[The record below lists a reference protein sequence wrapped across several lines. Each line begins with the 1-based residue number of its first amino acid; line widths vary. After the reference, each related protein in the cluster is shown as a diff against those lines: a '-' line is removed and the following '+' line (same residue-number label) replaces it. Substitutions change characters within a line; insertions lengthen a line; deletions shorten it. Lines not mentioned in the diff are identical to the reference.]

1 LNVSSIVTLV
11 RPKQWVK
18 NGFVFAPIFFSAQ
31 LTSIEVLK
39 RIVVASICFCFISSA
54 VYVLNDLCDM
64 EADRQHA
71 KKRNRPLASGAVKP
85 VAAIAVLVALVAA
98 AAAAAL
104 MVALPLGFYLLVG
117 VYIAVNIGYSLGL
130 KQIAVLEL
138 MLVSSGFLI
147 RLLAGGAAISV
158 ELSSWI
164 IVATAMISLLLTI
177 GKRRGDLVQNNDETH
192 QRQSLK
198 GYTVAYL
205 DALLAATAGGVVVVY
220 LIFCTSD
227 YATHRYGPYLI
238 ATAVFVG
245 LGVMRYLQIVM
256 AKGGGDSPT
265 DLVLGDP
272 FILAVVAGFIG
283 VFALLIY
290 I

>member
-1 LNVSSIVTLV
+1 LNLSSIVTLV

-39 RIVVASICFCFISSA
+39 RIVVASICFCFIASA

-64 EADRQHA
+64 EADRLHA
-71 KKRNRPLASGAVKP
+71 KKKARPLASGAVTP
-85 VAAIAVLVALVAA
+85 AVAIAILVALVAA
-98 AAAAAL
+98 AIAAAL
-104 MVALPLGFYLLVG
+104 LAALPLGFYLLAG
-117 VYIAVNIGYSLGL
+117 VYIAVNIGYSFGL
-130 KQIAVLEL
+130 KQISVLEL
-138 MLVSSGFLI
+138 VLVSSGFLI

-177 GKRRGDLVQNNDETH
+177 GKRRGDLVQNNDKTH
-192 QRQSLK
+192 QRKSLK
-198 GYTVAYL
+198 GYTVPYL
-205 DALLAATAGGVVVVY
+205 DALLGATAGGVMVVY

-227 YATHRYGPYLI
+227 YATKRYGPYLI
-238 ATAVFVG
+238 ITSVFVG

-256 AKGGGDSPT
+256 VKGGGDSPT

-272 FILAVVAGFIG
+272 FIIAVVAAFIG
-283 VFALLIY
+283 AFALLIY